1 MKRRGYIDI
10 TKGLGIIFVVLFHA
24 NVFSYIWT
32 IFHMPLFAFSSGVL
46 YSKKNH
52 KTFSN
57 LALWCEKKFRGCYF
71 PFVMYEFIFLALH
84 NFFISINI
92 LSPMFGDKVLKIKEL
107 LQQAINILL
116 LGGGERL
123 VGPLWYLIAMLEFTI
138 IYAILLSIIS
148 IMIYLL
154 DS

>member
-1 MKRRGYIDI
+1 M
-10 TKGLGIIFVVLFHA
+10 
-24 NVFSYIWT
+24 N
-32 IFHMPLFAFSSGVL
+32 
-46 YSKKNH
+46 
-52 KTFSN
+52 
-57 LALWCEKKFRGCYF
+57 
-71 PFVMYEFIFLALH
+71 
-84 NFFISINI
+84 INI

-107 LQQAINILL
+107 LQQAITISL

-123 VGPLWYLIAMLEFTI
+123 VGPLWYLITMLEFTI